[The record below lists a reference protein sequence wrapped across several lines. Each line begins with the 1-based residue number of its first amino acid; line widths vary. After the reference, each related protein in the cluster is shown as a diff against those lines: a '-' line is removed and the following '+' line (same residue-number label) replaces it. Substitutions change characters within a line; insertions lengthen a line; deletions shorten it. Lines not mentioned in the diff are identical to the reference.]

1 MRILCAEF
9 VPESIRDP
17 SCGSAPH
24 NLLNI
29 ANTLNGQSGRFYT
42 EPTMAT
48 ACLNICEWHLNSADA
63 AGKENWKSGRM
74 GNDPF

>member
-24 NLLNI
+24 NLLNF
-29 ANTLNGQSGRFYT
+29 ANTLNGRSGRFYT

-48 ACLNICEWHLNSADA
+48 SYFILREWHLNVDVES
-63 AGKENWKSGRM
+63 
-74 GNDPF
+74 